1 MVLLYSFSNKIFFI
15 TNPYPFFLY
24 PNFTLTISTTCPG
37 HVLVGSFC
45 QLFHSVYIE
54 SVVWHRSTSSSNEKT
69 YSYLSFSAFNFC
81 IYIHNLNVLSFS
93 FVAILP
99 LWKTLPDFQR
109 SPWNKYLVVWLNNLK
124 RFLILITLYPV

>member
-54 SVVWHRSTSSSNEKT
+54 SVVWHRSTSSFNEKNLFI
-69 YSYLSFSAFNFC
+69 SQFFC
-81 IYIHNLNVLSFS
+81 F
-93 FVAILP
+93 
-99 LWKTLPDFQR
+99 
-109 SPWNKYLVVWLNNLK
+109 
-124 RFLILITLYPV
+124 